1 MARSIFDVVK
11 QNERESTDDYP
22 VLWIDEKNIGWA
34 VRSIRESI
42 PLGRQSGEPSHRLDI
57 ASALKRG
64 GIRISRTTIKV
75 KS

>member
-1 MARSIFDVVK
+1 MARSIFDVVTR
-11 QNERESTDDYP
+11 NERESTDPFP

-42 PLGRQSGEPSHRLDI
+42 PLGRQSGEPVHHLDI
-57 ASALKRG
+57 ATALKRG